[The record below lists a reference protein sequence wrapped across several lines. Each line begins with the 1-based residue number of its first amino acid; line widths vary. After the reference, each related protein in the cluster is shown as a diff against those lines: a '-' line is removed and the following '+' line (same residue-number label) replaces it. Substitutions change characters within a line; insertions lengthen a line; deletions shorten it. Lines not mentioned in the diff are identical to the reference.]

1 MARVLLDENID
12 RKLKDLF
19 DAEFEVTTVA
29 EQGWTG
35 KKNGELLRLAAQT
48 CDVFVTMDRN
58 LEYQQNLSALALAVV
73 VIRAA
78 NNTYAVVSALMP
90 RVNEAIRTAE
100 VGMATRVTA

>member
-1 MARVLLDENID
+1 MARVLLDKNID

-19 DAEFEVTTVA
+19 NAEFEVATVA

-90 RVNEAIRTAE
+90 RV
-100 VGMATRVTA
+100 